1 MEHKDITEFIE
12 EEKEFRKFEHQLKY
26 IKKLMRRILYDIEQ
40 NQPFLQIDIYA
51 FCRYLVQHCSK
62 EIKYNFKKI
71 LPYAEQFYND
81 MTNIDVMN
89 EIVNWAKS
97 HSLKLINGRLYVI
110 SIIENKV
117 SDIEEKL
124 EEEKINHYMKM
135 VSSYL
140 KEHKVVSY
148 LQLKQYMINNR
159 MFMPEDVLLKELKR
173 LEENGII
180 EIQYT
185 LKENGNIPLL
195 IKVKE
200 S

>member
-1 MEHKDITEFIE
+1 MEDKELID

-26 IKKLMRRILYDIEQ
+26 IKKLMRRILYDLEQ

-51 FCRYLVQHCSK
+51 FCRYLVQHCSR

-71 LPYAEQFYND
+71 LPYAEQYFNNMSD
-81 MTNIDVMN
+81 INAMN

-110 SIIENKV
+110 SIIQSEM
-117 SDIEEKL
+117 SGIEQKL
-124 EEEKINHYMKM
+124 EEEKVNHFMKV

-140 KEHKVVSY
+140 KEHKIVSY
-148 LQLKQYMINNR
+148 LQLKQFLINNK
-159 MFMPEDVLLKELKR
+159 MFIPEDILLNQLKR
-173 LEENGII
+173 LEEDGIV

-200 S
+200 K